1 MPFFRDVLGQE
12 TVKQQLIHDIRH
24 GKLAH
29 ALLLTGT
36 AGCGKLPLALAVSR
50 YLLCNHPQADDAC
63 GECPSCVM
71 MNKLTHP
78 DLHFVFPIIKRKA
91 GRDSVCD
98 DFLPQ
103 WREMLHRQLYTD
115 LSVWMNMIEAGNQQ
129 PQIYVRE
136 SDEIQRKLSLKSSLG
151 GYKIMLIWLPEK
163 MNAEC
168 ANKLLK
174 LLEEPPQHTVFLL
187 VSEDPSQLLP
197 TIVSRTQRINLR
209 PLDESTLAGYLEQ
222 RYMLPQTDA
231 QDIARRSAGSL
242 LRAME
247 NIRLSE
253 EQRNYFELFITLMRT
268 AYRRDVRNLKA
279 WSEQV
284 AAIGRERQK
293 SFLEYCQRML
303 RENFMYN
310 FRLPQMVYLN
320 ADESQFASRFAP
332 YINERNILSISA
344 LMEEAQ
350 IHVEQNV
357 NPKMIFFDLALRIIV
372 ELKQ

>member
-1 MPFFRDVLGQE
+1 
-12 TVKQQLIHDIRH
+12 
-24 GKLAH
+24 
-29 ALLLTGT
+29 
-36 AGCGKLPLALAVSR
+36 
-50 YLLCNHPQADDAC
+50 
-63 GECPSCVM
+63 
-71 MNKLTHP
+71 
-78 DLHFVFPIIKRKA
+78 
-91 GRDSVCD
+91 
-98 DFLPQ
+98 
-103 WREMLHRQLYTD
+103 
-115 LSVWMNMIEAGNQQ
+115 
-129 PQIYVRE
+129 
-136 SDEIQRKLSLKSSLG
+136 
-151 GYKIMLIWLPEK
+151 